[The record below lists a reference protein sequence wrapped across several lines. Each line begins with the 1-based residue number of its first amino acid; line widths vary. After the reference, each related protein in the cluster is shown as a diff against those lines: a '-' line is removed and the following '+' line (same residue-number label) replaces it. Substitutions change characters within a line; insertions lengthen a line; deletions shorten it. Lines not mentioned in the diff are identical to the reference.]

1 MLTEVRAYGFKTK
14 ASLKL
19 LNQDVD
25 TETALNKDFGLPGG
39 FVKLLGYGFYRYSI
53 RRSRSRTV
61 LLLESLMFPVLMYV
75 VRLNDK
81 RLPNILLVSHV

>member
-25 TETALNKDFGLPGG
+25 TATALNKDMGPPGG
-39 FVKLLGYGFYRYSI
+39 FVKLLGYGFFR
-53 RRSRSRTV
+53 
-61 LLLESLMFPVLMYV
+61 
-75 VRLNDK
+75 
-81 RLPNILLVSHV
+81 